1 MKSKFKNDLLL
12 IAVILL
18 VALICFIVFTV
29 TSKQG
34 DYVNVSVN
42 GQVIK
47 SFDLNKNTE
56 FEIKT
61 GENDEQINFL
71 VIENDYAYIKFSNCP
86 DKICQHHLKIK
97 NIGETIV
104 CLPHKVVI
112 SIESEQYEN

>member
-12 IAVILL
+12 IGAILL
-18 VALICFIVFTV
+18 VALICFIVFSV

-34 DYVNVSVN
+34 NIVNISVN
-42 GQVIK
+42 GKVIK
-47 SFDLNKNTE
+47 SFALNENTE

-61 GENDEQINFL
+61 GENDELINLL
-71 VIENDYAYIKFSNCP
+71 VVEDGYAYIKSANCP
-86 DKICQHHLKIK
+86 DKICKHHIKIK

-112 SIESEQYEN
+112 SIESE